1 MAGISYVEKEAEKCV
16 MAADDVGEGWVPDPT
31 LVGRRCAHNLGYMQR
46 LPKSSLV
53 EDRSLEGRGADEMM
67 RFHQI

>member
-1 MAGISYVEKEAEKCV
+1 MEGTSYVEKEVEKCV
-16 MAADDVGEGWVPDPT
+16 MAAEVGEGWVPGST
-31 LVGRRCAHNLGYMQR
+31 LVGRRCAGNLVYMRR

-53 EDRSLEGRGADEMM
+53 EDTSLEGRGANEMM